1 MILSV
6 ELTLY
11 PFNESYLTPIKK
23 TIEHLNSFDDI
34 KIQTFPTATIL
45 MGEYEHVMDVLKE
58 TMAWSHQQ
66 FGRSVFVAKFLPGY
80 EALK

>member
-6 ELTLY
+6 ELTFY
-11 PFNESYLTPIKK
+11 PFQESYLEPIKK
-23 TIEHLNSFDDI
+23 TIEHLNTFDDI
-34 KIQTFPTATIL
+34 KVQTFPTATIL
-45 MGEYEHVMDVLKE
+45 MGDYEHVMDVLKQS
-58 TMAWSHQQ
+58 MAWSYNE